1 MSLKVRQV
9 SPPLNKITLHF
20 DSSSLDKQFDDSI
33 RAFRNPQMRLAML
46 LVSFLYGILGLLD
59 PYFSD
64 GEVVSKA
71 QLLHFLVIIPML
83 WIAIAIGSVNKTNK
97 FFVPFAVITTATA
110 ALCHLYLVHLTGL
123 RSPYVP
129 ELYFMVLW
137 IFTVAG
143 FRLRLATPLAMGIIL
158 AAILNAA
165 LLPNQE
171 SSVLYAY
178 YFWLLVSLSLAYL
191 GGHLLE
197 YYSKI
202 NFYNTQLL
210 LEDIE
215 ERKAL
220 QEQLQHAAFHDPL
233 TGLPNR
239 MLLDDRLDILIS
251 RAQRTKKKMGW
262 IYVDLDHFKQVND
275 TFGHSVGDTL
285 LTIVAQRLR
294 ECVRDTDTVGRLGG
308 DEFTVLLDG
317 IYSENEVL
325 VIAEKIRAELETPY
339 DIGRDQDFKTSASI
353 GVALYPD
360 HGNDEASLSK
370 SADEAMYRSKSEGK
384 NRVTLFSE

>member
-1 MSLKVRQV
+1 MPQKVRQA
-9 SPPLNKITLHF
+9 SPPLNKFTLHF

-33 RAFRNPQMRLAML
+33 SAFRNPQMRLAML
-46 LVSFLYGILGLLD
+46 LVSFLYGILGVLD
-59 PYFSD
+59 PFFSD

-123 RSPYVP
+123 RSPYIP

-143 FRLRLATPLAMGIIL
+143 FRLRLATPLASGIIL

-171 SSVLYAY
+171 SNVLYAY

-210 LEDIE
+210 LGDIE

-220 QEQLQHAAFHDPL
+220 QEQLQYAAFHDAL

-239 MLLDDRLDILIS
+239 MLLDDRLESLIS
-251 RAQRTKKKMGW
+251 RAKRTKKKMGW
-262 IYVDLDHFKQVND
+262 IYVDLDYFKQIND
-275 TFGHSVGDTL
+275 TFGHSAGDTL

-317 IYSENEVL
+317 IHSEDEVL
-325 VIAEKIRAELETPY
+325 GIAEKIRIELEAPY
-339 DIGRDQDFKTSASI
+339 DIGREQGFKTSASI

-360 HGNDEASLSK
+360 HGNDEATLSK
-370 SADEAMYRSKSEGK
+370 SADEAMYRSKSDGR

>member
-46 LVSFLYGILGLLD
+46 LVSFLYGILGVLD

-83 WIAIAIGSVNKTNK
+83 WIAIA
-97 FFVPFAVITTATA
+97 FVPFAVITTATA

-210 LEDIE
+210 LGDIE

-317 IYSENEVL
+317 IYSEDEVL
-325 VIAEKIRAELETPY
+325 VIAEKIRVELEAPY

-360 HGNDEASLSK
+360 HGNDEAALSK

>member
-46 LVSFLYGILGLLD
+46 LVSFLYGILGVLD

-210 LEDIE
+210 LGDIE

-317 IYSENEVL
+317 IYSEDEVL
-325 VIAEKIRAELETPY
+325 VIAEKIRVELEAPY

-360 HGNDEASLSK
+360 HGNDEAALSK